1 MAIDARCVDADWQC
15 FTHGG
20 SRPAGRGLFEWAAE
34 AERRGAGELLFTS
47 MDHDGVKQGF
57 ACDALA
63 RLSASAGI
71 PVIASGGG
79 GRMEHFA
86 EVFELGNA
94 DAALAASVFHYNEIG
109 IGELKKYLQEQH
121 ITVRL

>member
-1 MAIDARCVDADWQC
+1 M
-15 FTHGG
+15 
-20 SRPAGRGLFEWAAE
+20 
-34 AERRGAGELLFTS
+34 
-47 MDHDGVKQGF
+47 K
-57 ACDALA
+57 
-63 RLSASAGI
+63 
-71 PVIASGGG
+71 
-79 GRMEHFA
+79 HFA